1 MPSILQVALDTP
13 LHRLFDYRLPDGM
26 GMVQPG
32 RLVEVPFGRTRQ
44 VGLVLG
50 QTDDSPIGADKLRDV
65 IRVLDDRPALP
76 PDILRLAQF
85 CADYYRYPLG
95 AILLATLPPRLR
107 NSTPFVADTPWLVL
121 TEAGQGAEPGARAKA
136 QRALLDALRRTPQPR
151 AELRAQKQ
159 GRHASALVAA
169 GWAAW
174 SRTLPPT
181 ENVRLMTDV
190 PAGGTPGGGPLLRRA
205 PSATPAATPEQQAA
219 LERLLPRLGQFGVHL
234 IHGVTGSGK
243 TEIYLRLIDAV
254 LECGR
259 QSMVLIPEIA
269 LTPQLEQHFRNRFPG
284 RRIATLHSGLA
295 EGARTGSWLAA
306 PDCDVLLGTRLA
318 VFAPLPQL
326 GLIVVDEEHD
336 ASFKQQD
343 GLRYSARDVAVAR
356 GKQRNVPVV
365 LGSATPSLES
375 YSQALNGRYQLI
387 ELKQRAISEAQLP
400 TIELVDLKHVAVDN
414 GLTRPALQALAETL
428 ARGEQSLVF
437 LNRRGYA
444 PALYCPSCAW
454 VSPCPRCSARL
465 VLHRA
470 KPHSSRPH
478 QLKCHHCGFE
488 AAIPAECP
496 SCGNPD
502 LKALGQGTQRLEET
516 LNALLPTARIR
527 RIDRDTMQ
535 PRAWTELGEA
545 VHGGTV
551 DILVGTQMLAKGHDF
566 PNMTLAL
573 ILDTDGALYSPDFRA
588 TERLFAQ
595 LMQVA
600 GRAGRADKPG
610 RVLIQTAF
618 PDHPLFRYLQ
628 RHDYAGYARELLAER
643 MQLDL
648 PPFTRQVLLRAEAST
663 MTAALAFLQRA
674 AALAP
679 ERADISVFGATPAP
693 MARVANLER
702 AQLLIQ
708 SASRQALQA
717 FIRGW
722 HPQLDAIKPRVAR
735 WSLDV
740 DPLVF

>member
-13 LHRLFDYRLPDGM
+13 LHRLFDYRLPDTFGA
-26 GMVQPG
+26 VPPG
-32 RLVEVPFGRTRQ
+32 SLIEVPFGRTRQ
-44 VGLVLG
+44 IGVVLG
-50 QTDDSPIGADKLRDV
+50 QQADSTVQTDKLRDV
-65 IRVLDDRPALP
+65 IRVLDDRPALS

-85 CADYYRYPLG
+85 CADYYHYPLG
-95 AILLATLPPRLR
+95 AILLATLPPRLK
-107 NSTPFVADTPWLVL
+107 NATPFVAETPWLIV
-121 TEAGQGAEPGARAKA
+121 TEAGRTAEPPARAKA
-136 QRALLDALRRTPQPR
+136 QRALLDAVRAAPQSRDALR
-151 AELRAQKQ
+151 EHKQ
-159 GRHASALVAA
+159 GRHAAVLVAT
-169 GWAAW
+169 GWAEWA
-174 SRTLPPT
+174 RLPP
-181 ENVRLMTDV
+181 
-190 PAGGTPGGGPLLRRA
+190 
-205 PSATPAATPEQQAA
+205 PAAEPPPTAVAPPATTEQQAA
-219 LERLLPRLGQFGVHL
+219 LDALLPALGQFGVHL
-234 IHGVTGSGK
+234 VHGVTGSGK
-243 TEIYLRLIDAV
+243 TEVYLRLIDAI
-254 LECGR
+254 LTARR
-259 QSMVLIPEIA
+259 QALVLIPEIA

-284 RRIATLHSGLA
+284 RRIVTLHSGLSETARA
-295 EGARTGSWLAA
+295 ENWLAA
-306 PDCDVLLGTRLA
+306 PECDVLLGTRLS
-318 VFAPLPQL
+318 VFAPLPRL

-336 ASFKQQD
+336 GSFKQQD

-356 GKQRNVPVV
+356 GKQGKVPVV
-365 LGSATPSLES
+365 LGSATPALES
-375 YSQALNGRYQLI
+375 FAQALSGRYRLI
-387 ELKQRAISEAQLP
+387 ELKQRAISQAQLP
-400 TIELVDLKHVAVDN
+400 AIELVDLKHIPVDN
-414 GLTRPALQALAETL
+414 GLTRPVLQALSETL

-465 VLHRA
+465 VLHRTS
-470 KPHSSRPH
+470 HR
-478 QLKCHHCGFE
+478 LKCHHCGFE
-488 AAIPAECP
+488 TRIPPECP

-516 LNALLPTARIR
+516 LTALLPTARIR
-527 RIDRDTMQ
+527 RIDRDTMR
-535 PRAWTELGEA
+535 PRAWAELGEA
-545 VHGGTV
+545 VHGGAV

-600 GRAGRADKPG
+600 GRSGRADKPG

-628 RHDYAGYARELLAER
+628 RHDYPGYARELLAER
-643 MQLDL
+643 KQLDL
-648 PPFTRQVLLRAEAST
+648 PPFTRQVLVRAEATT
-663 MTAALAFLQRA
+663 MDAALAFLQRA

-679 ERADISVFGATPAP
+679 EHPQVSVFGATPAP

-708 SASRQALQA
+708 SASRLALQT
-717 FIRGW
+717 FVREW
-722 HPQLDAIKPRVAR
+722 RPQLDTIKPRIAR

>member
-1 MPSILQVALDTP
+1 
-13 LHRLFDYRLPDGM
+13 
-26 GMVQPG
+26 
-32 RLVEVPFGRTRQ
+32 
-44 VGLVLG
+44 
-50 QTDDSPIGADKLRDV
+50 
-65 IRVLDDRPALP
+65 LDDRPALSA
-76 PDILRLAQF
+76 DILRLAQF
-85 CADYYRYPLG
+85 CADYYHYPLG
-95 AILLATLPPRLR
+95 AILLATLPPRLK
-107 NSTPFVADTPWLVL
+107 NAIPFVADTPWLVL
-121 TEAGQGAEPGARAKA
+121 TESGRVAEPPARAKA
-136 QRALLDALRRTPQPR
+136 QRALLDALRTTPQSR
-151 AELRAQKQ
+151 DALRVQKQ

-174 SRTLPPT
+174 SRVPP
-181 ENVRLMTDV
+181 
-190 PAGGTPGGGPLLRRA
+190 A
-205 PSATPAATPEQQAA
+205 AATPETAEPPPATAEQQAA
-219 LERLLPRLGQFGVHL
+219 LELLLPALGTFGVHL

-243 TEIYLRLIDAV
+243 TELYLRLIDAV
-254 LECGR
+254 LAANR
-259 QSMVLIPEIA
+259 QALVLIPEIA
-269 LTPQLEQHFRNRFPG
+269 LTPQLEQHFRRRFPG
-284 RRIATLHSGLA
+284 RRFATLHSGLA
-295 EGARTGSWLAA
+295 EKERAENWLAA
-306 PDCDVLLGTRLA
+306 PDCDVLLGTRLS
-318 VFAPLPQL
+318 VFAPLPRL

-343 GLRYSARDVAVAR
+343 SLRYSARDVAIAR
-356 GKQRNVPVV
+356 GKQRGVPVV

-375 YSQALNGRYQLI
+375 YAQALSGRYQLI
-387 ELKQRAISEAQLP
+387 ALKQRAISQAQLP
-400 TIELVDLKHVAVDN
+400 DIELVDLKHIPVDN
-414 GLTRPALQALAETL
+414 GLTRPALTALTDTL
-428 ARGEQSLVF
+428 ARAEQSLVF

-465 VLHRA
+465 VLHRTA
-470 KPHSSRPH
+470 HR
-478 QLKCHHCGFE
+478 LKCHHCGFE
-488 AAIPAECP
+488 TRIPPECP
-496 SCGNPD
+496 GCGNPD

-516 LNALLPTARIR
+516 LTTLLPAARIR
-527 RIDRDTMQ
+527 RIDRDTMR
-535 PRAWTELGEA
+535 PRAWAELGEA
-545 VHGGTV
+545 VHGGEI

-643 MQLDL
+643 RQLEL
-648 PPFTRQVLLRAEAST
+648 PPFTRQVLLRAEATT
-663 MTAALAFLQRA
+663 MDSALAFLKRA
-674 AALAP
+674 AALTPDHP
-679 ERADISVFGATPAP
+679 EVSVFGATPAP

-708 SASRQALQA
+708 SSQRQALQA
-717 FIRGW
+717 FVRDW
-722 HPQLDAIKPRVAR
+722 RPQLDTIRPRIAR

>member
-1 MPSILQVALDTP
+1 MPSLIQVALDTP
-13 LHRLFDYRLPDGM
+13 LDRLFDYRLPDDVGA
-26 GMVQPG
+26 VQAG
-32 RLVEVPFGRTRQ
+32 SLVEVPFGRTRQ
-44 VGLVLG
+44 VGVALG
-50 QTDDSPIGADKLRDV
+50 PPADSSIQDDKLRDV
-65 IRVLDDRPALP
+65 IRVLDDRPALSA
-76 PDILRLAQF
+76 DTLRLAQF
-85 CADYYRYPLG
+85 CANYYHYPLG

-107 NSTPFVADTPWLVL
+107 NATPFVAETPWLVL
-121 TEAGQGAEPGARAKA
+121 TESGRGAEPGARARA
-136 QRALLDALRRTPQPR
+136 QRALLDALRSAPQSR
-151 AELRAQKQ
+151 AALRAQKLS
-159 GRHASALVAA
+159 RHAAALVTA

-174 SRTLPPT
+174 SRI
-181 ENVRLMTDV
+181 
-190 PAGGTPGGGPLLRRA
+190 A
-205 PSATPAATPEQQAA
+205 PAATDTPPTADAPPATAEQQAA
-219 LERLLPRLGQFGVHL
+219 LDALLPALGAFGVQL

-243 TEIYLRLIDAV
+243 TELYLRLIDAV
-254 LECGR
+254 LARGL
-259 QSMVLIPEIA
+259 QALVLIPEIA
-269 LTPQLEQHFRNRFPG
+269 LTPQLEQHFRRRFPG
-284 RRIATLHSGLA
+284 RRFATQHSGLA
-295 EGARTGSWLAA
+295 EKERAENWLAA
-306 PDCDVLLGTRLA
+306 PDCDVLLGTRLS
-318 VFAPLPQL
+318 VFAPLPRL

-343 GLRYSARDVAVAR
+343 GLRYSARDVAIAR
-356 GKQRNVPVV
+356 GKQANVPVV
-365 LGSATPSLES
+365 LGSATPSMES
-375 YSQALNGRYQLI
+375 YAQALSGRYRLI
-387 ELKQRAISEAQLP
+387 ELKQRAISQAQLP
-400 TIELVDLKHVAVDN
+400 AIELVDLKHLPLDN
-414 GLTRPALQALAETL
+414 GLSRPAVQALSDTL
-428 ARGEQSLVF
+428 ARGEQGLVF

-465 VLHRA
+465 VFHRA
-470 KPHSSRPH
+470 TPHSTRSHR
-478 QLKCHHCGFE
+478 LKCHHCGFE
-488 AAIPAECP
+488 TRIPPECP

-516 LNALLPTARIR
+516 LTALLPTARIR
-527 RIDRDTMQ
+527 RIDRDTMR
-535 PRAWTELGEA
+535 PRAWAELGAA
-545 VHGGTV
+545 VHGGEI

-628 RHDYAGYARELLAER
+628 RHDYSAYARELLAER
-643 MQLDL
+643 KQLEL
-648 PPFTRQVLLRAEAST
+648 PPFTRQVLLRAEATT
-663 MTAALAFLQRA
+663 MDAALAFLHRA

-679 ERADISVFGATPAP
+679 DTADVSVFGATPAP

-708 SASRQALQA
+708 SASRLALQA
-717 FIRGW
+717 FVRDW
-722 HPQLDAIKPRVAR
+722 RPQLETIKPRVAR

>member
-13 LHRLFDYRLPDGM
+13 LHRLFDYRLPDGLDA
-26 GMVQPG
+26 VPPG
-32 RLVEVPFGRTRQ
+32 SLVEVPFGRTRQ
-44 VGLVLG
+44 VGVALG
-50 QTDDSPIGADKLRDV
+50 AAADSAVEAGKLRHA
-65 IRVLDDRPALP
+65 IRVLDDRPALS
-76 PDILRLAQF
+76 PDTLRLAQF
-85 CADYYRYPLG
+85 CADYYHYPLG

-107 NSTPFVADTPWLVL
+107 NATPFVAETPWLLL
-121 TEAGQGAEPGARAKA
+121 TDAGRAAQPSARARA
-136 QRALLDALRRTPQPR
+136 QRALLDVLRTAPQSR
-151 AELRAQKQ
+151 GSLRAQKQ
-159 GRHASALVAA
+159 GRHAAALVAA

-174 SRTLPPT
+174 AQLPPQ
-181 ENVRLMTDV
+181 
-190 PAGGTPGGGPLLRRA
+190 AAGTPPDDPLPRSN
-205 PSATPAATPEQQAA
+205 PSLAPAATVEQQAA
-219 LERLLPRLGQFGVHL
+219 LDRLLPALAQFGVHL
-234 IHGVTGSGK
+234 VHGVTGSGK
-243 TEIYLRLIDAV
+243 TELYLRLIDAV
-254 LECGR
+254 LAA
-259 QSMVLIPEIA
+259 QKQALVLIPEIA
-269 LTPQLEQHFRNRFPG
+269 LTPQLEQHFRRRFPG
-284 RRIATLHSGLA
+284 RRIVTLHSGLT
-295 EGARTGSWLAA
+295 ETARTENWLAA
-306 PDCDVLLGTRLA
+306 PGCDVLLGTRLA
-318 VFAPLPQL
+318 VFAPLPRL

-343 GLRYSARDVAVAR
+343 GLRYSARDVAIAR
-356 GKQRNVPVV
+356 GKQAGVPVL

-375 YSQALNGRYQLI
+375 YAQALSGRYRLV
-387 ELKQRAISEAQLP
+387 ELKQRAISQAQLP
-400 TIELVDLKHVAVDN
+400 DIELLDLKHIPLDN
-414 GLTRPALQALAETL
+414 GLTRPALQALADTL

-465 VLHRA
+465 VLHRTA
-470 KPHSSRPH
+470 HR
-478 QLKCHHCGFE
+478 LKCHHCGF
-488 AAIPAECP
+488 AARIPAECP
-496 SCGNPD
+496 GCGNPD
-502 LKALGQGTQRLEET
+502 LKPLGQGTQRLEET
-516 LNALLPTARIR
+516 LAALLPAARIR
-527 RIDRDTMQ
+527 RIDRDTMR
-535 PRAWTELGEA
+535 PRAWAELGAA
-545 VHGGTV
+545 VHSGAV

-628 RHDYAGYARELLAER
+628 RHDYAGYARTLLAER
-643 MQLDL
+643 RQLDL
-648 PPFTRQVLLRAEAST
+648 PPFTRQVLLRAEAT
-663 MTAALAFLQRA
+663 AMDAALAFLQRA

-679 ERADISVFGATPAP
+679 DMAAVSVFGATPAA

-708 SASRQALQA
+708 STSRLALQA
-717 FIRGW
+717 FVRDW
-722 HPQLDAIKPRVAR
+722 RPQLERIRPRVAR